1 MLFCIEGILTMLAV
15 YIALGVVGC
24 GVAIF
29 ALLQTS
35 KNAREIKALK
45 EAMGAKNES

>member
-1 MLFCIEGILTMLAV
+1 MIAV

-24 GVAIF
+24 GVAIL
-29 ALLQTS
+29 ALFQTS

-45 EAMGAKNES
+45 EAGAIEKKS